1 MLTILSVLLFLLS
14 FIHFCLAVTL
24 MGECLAS
31 ALNIKKDENFNDKWL
46 HTSVSVLIPAHNEEK
61 VISQTLKTI
70 IPQLKS
76 TDNIIV
82 IADNCTD
89 CTVAVVEN
97 MGVKIIERQND
108 LLKGKG
114 YALDFGV
121 NYLRENPPDVVI
133 FIDADCNVE
142 QNAIAFLVK
151 KTLMSKKPVQ
161 ALYLMEKPMQP
172 SGKDQISA
180 FAFKVKNLVRPLGLY
195 NLNQPCLL
203 TGTGMAIRW
212 EVLKTTNLASGE
224 IVEDMKLGL
233 DLAIASYPPIFCPS
247 AHITGRLPQKEQA
260 ATTQRTRWE
269 HGHLQTAINYVPLL
283 IKESVKQRR
292 FDLFIL
298 ALDLAIPPLSLFVSF
313 SIALT
318 LISFLSLYYGIFFP
332 FLVNAIASLL
342 IFFGIFI
349 AWVKFARE
357 ELTLTTLMKIPL
369 YILWKIPLYFKFLF
383 KRENQ
388 WIRTERDDI

>member
-151 KTLMSKKPVQ
+151 NIDEQKTCTSII
-161 ALYLMEKPMQP
+161 
-172 SGKDQISA
+172 SNGK
-180 FAFKVKNLVRPLGLY
+180 
-195 NLNQPCLL
+195 
-203 TGTGMAIRW
+203 
-212 EVLKTTNLASGE
+212 TN
-224 IVEDMKLGL
+224 
-233 DLAIASYPPIFCPS
+233 
-247 AHITGRLPQKEQA
+247 
-260 ATTQRTRWE
+260 AT
-269 HGHLQTAINYVPLL
+269 
-283 IKESVKQRR
+283 
-292 FDLFIL
+292 
-298 ALDLAIPPLSLFVSF
+298 
-313 SIALT
+313 
-318 LISFLSLYYGIFFP
+318 
-332 FLVNAIASLL
+332 
-342 IFFGIFI
+342 
-349 AWVKFARE
+349 
-357 ELTLTTLMKIPL
+357 
-369 YILWKIPLYFKFLF
+369 LWKRSNIRFCFQGKKFSSPF
-383 KRENQ
+383 RF
-388 WIRTERDDI
+388 I

>member
-1 MLTILSVLLFLLS
+1 
-14 FIHFCLAVTL
+14 

-46 HTSVSVLIPAHNEEK
+46 HTSVSVLIPAHNEER

-142 QNAIAFLVK
+142 QNAIA
-151 KTLMSKKPVQ
+151 
-161 ALYLMEKPMQP
+161 
-172 SGKDQISA
+172 
-180 FAFKVKNLVRPLGLY
+180 
-195 NLNQPCLL
+195 
-203 TGTGMAIRW
+203 
-212 EVLKTTNLASGE
+212 
-224 IVEDMKLGL
+224 
-233 DLAIASYPPIFCPS
+233 
-247 AHITGRLPQKEQA
+247 
-260 ATTQRTRWE
+260 
-269 HGHLQTAINYVPLL
+269 
-283 IKESVKQRR
+283 
-292 FDLFIL
+292 
-298 ALDLAIPPLSLFVSF
+298 
-313 SIALT
+313 
-318 LISFLSLYYGIFFP
+318 
-332 FLVNAIASLL
+332 SLL